1 MHINNNDSYV
11 YPFLNNI
18 DFLIIFFL
26 IIFLIILKKFDC
38 SFFFFF
44 YKFEVFIWKMDVQ
57 RYKTDFMKHYLWN
70 FIVENGI
77 SIFYAFESESGH
89 KNCLQV

>member
-1 MHINNNDSYV
+1 MYI
-11 YPFLNNI
+11 L
-18 DFLIIFFL
+18 FLIIW
-26 IIFLIILKKFDC
+26 KKFDC

-44 YKFEVFIWKMDVQ
+44 YKFEVFTWKMDVQ

-70 FIVENGI
+70 FVIENGI
-77 SIFYAFESESGH
+77 SIFYAFESESGD